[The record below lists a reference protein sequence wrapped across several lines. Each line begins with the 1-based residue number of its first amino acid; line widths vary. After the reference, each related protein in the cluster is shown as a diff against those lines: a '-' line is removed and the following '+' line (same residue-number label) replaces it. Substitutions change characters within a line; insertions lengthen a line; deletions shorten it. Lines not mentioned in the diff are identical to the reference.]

1 MNFTVHSGHTQSKE
15 ASSSG
20 ETSCNF
26 SEMVSKMKKF
36 QLHDTKNVRAHFLD
50 KGMRLFYELNDNLK
64 AYKQGFEKERV
75 LSDEY
80 KQNPIMHKN
89 GEKFEFSS
97 VDQFDFRQWE
107 QYDIIQFDTTGNY
120 EKSVGGYNK
129 SQNNEVNEI
138 SFEHIPEYI
147 VDDVSTDK
155 NPDLNIKNIQCFKSG
170 IKIGSKIT
178 NQHHRW
184 VEKWF
189 EIHCRDLRVR
199 SSK

>member
-15 ASSSG
+15 DSSSG

-97 VDQFDFRQWE
+97 VDQFDFR
-107 QYDIIQFDTTGNY
+107 
-120 EKSVGGYNK
+120 
-129 SQNNEVNEI
+129 
-138 SFEHIPEYI
+138 
-147 VDDVSTDK
+147 
-155 NPDLNIKNIQCFKSG
+155 
-170 IKIGSKIT
+170 
-178 NQHHRW
+178 
-184 VEKWF
+184 
-189 EIHCRDLRVR
+189 
-199 SSK
+199 